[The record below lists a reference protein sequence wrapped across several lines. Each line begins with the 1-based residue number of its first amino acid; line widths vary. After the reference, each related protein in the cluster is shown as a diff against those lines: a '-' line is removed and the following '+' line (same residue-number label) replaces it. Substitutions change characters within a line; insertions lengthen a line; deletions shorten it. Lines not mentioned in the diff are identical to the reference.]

1 MSPDSEP
8 LYSDDDDRHKNRGKR
23 AVLAVAVI
31 LLAVAGMFFALPRV
45 LEATGMEVPWD
56 QMPII
61 IETEIPVIVEREV
74 IVEKEVPVYIEK
86 PIFIDRPVVVNN
98 HTIVYVPEIVYIN
111 VTNPAPYDTQYENKT
126 YDPVED
132 ETIKEIDENHIE
144 EPVSEVP
151 VENATKPTEEKPDT
165 TYVDFVLKAFR
176 IPSEHW
182 GPTFESADAQ
192 MFFMIYNSNGMPVTV
207 DFAAES
213 GTTVKLE
220 QGKDFYVYAA
230 DCEKCHGDNHD
241 VLFKHWKDPSN
252 TERPRHIVAGET
264 GELHAFFEFKAGS

>member
-8 LYSDDDDRHKNRGKR
+8 IYVDGDDGHKNRGKR
-23 AVLAVAVI
+23 AVLAAVVI
-31 LLAVAGMFFALPRV
+31 ILAVAGVFFALPRV
-45 LEATGMEVPWD
+45 LEATGTEAPWK
-56 QMPII
+56 QQPII
-61 IETEIPVIVEREV
+61 IEKEIPI

-86 PIFIDRPVVVNN
+86 PIFIDRPIVVQN
-98 HTIVYVPEIVYIN
+98 HTIIYVPEIVYVN

-126 YDPVED
+126 FDPVED

-144 EPVSEVP
+144 EPVTEVP
-151 VENATKPTEEKPDT
+151 VENATKPTDEKPDRV
-165 TYVDFVLKAFR
+165 YVNFVLKAFR

-192 MFFMIYNSNGMPVTV
+192 MFFVIYDSNGTPVTA

-220 QGKDFYVYAA
+220 QGKDFYVYPA
-230 DCEKCHGDNHD
+230 DCEECHGDDHD

-264 GELHAFFEFKAGS
+264 GELHAFFEFKAGN